1 MVNFFIRRPVFA
13 TVCSLLIVLAGATAI
28 PSLPVA
34 QYPNLTPPTVT
45 VSSFYTGANSQAVET
60 SVTTLLEEA
69 INGAEGM
76 RYISS
81 TSGND
86 GTSSISATFDL
97 DRNLDIAAVDVQNRA
112 STTLGRL
119 PAEVQTTGVSVTKN
133 TGSFVVAYGFY
144 SDNHQY
150 DNLFISNYLDLYVRN
165 ALKRVKGVG
174 DVIIFGERKYAM
186 RLWLDP
192 VRLAARNLTAIDVT
206 NALREQNVQVAAG
219 QVGEQPALPNQAYQ
233 ISVRAVGRLSDPK
246 EFEHIVISRAKDGSL
261 IQLRDVGRAELGAE
275 SYGGQ
280 LRYNGVDAM
289 GLGVMQLS
297 NANALQVRRDVQTQM
312 EELAKRFPSG
322 LKYQVAFDTTR
333 AVGESIRE
341 VLKTL
346 SEAILIV
353 IIVIFLFLQGWR
365 STLIPAVTIPVSLV
379 GTFIFAKFFGFSIN
393 TLTLF
398 GITLATGLVVDDA
411 IVVIENVERHIEE
424 GVHDAK
430 EATRMGMREVTG
442 AVVATSLVLIAVFVP
457 VSLFPGTTGRLY
469 QQFALTIAF
478 SIAISAFN
486 ALTLSPALAG
496 LLLRHRDSPRNR
508 FFAAINSV
516 IHRGT
521 ARYQA
526 ILHRLTTWKTA
537 VVVVFLLGLGATYFV
552 YQRVPTSFVPQEDQG
567 YFFVI
572 VQAPPG
578 ASLQYTTT
586 VMDKAAAIVSAN
598 KDVEGVFSVPGF
610 SFSGAAA
617 NQGIIFASLKDISER
632 KGAEHSAEGVLN
644 AIRMPLMTINEA
656 TVIPFDPPA
665 IQGLGT
671 FGGFAYELQQTGG
684 GTLDDLE
691 NVVQQVIAKAN
702 TRPEL
707 VHPLFTSFTARD
719 PQFVVDID
727 REKAKSLNVSF
738 SQITSALQIYMGS
751 LYVNDFDF
759 NNRSYR
765 VIAQADKQFRSQP
778 RDLKQFYVRSDDG
791 HMISLDNL
799 VTVKEG
805 TNASVINHYN
815 LFRSVEIDGSAAPG
829 YSSGQAIKA
838 MEEVSQQVLPHG
850 YAFEWTGI
858 SLEEIQSGAQT
869 VMLFGLGLLVVYL
882 TLSAQYESFVLP
894 FIILLAVPMAVL
906 GALLAQSARGLE
918 NDVYCQIGLVMLIGL
933 ASKNAILIVEFA
945 EQLQHRGLG
954 LVESAIEAARLRLR
968 PILMTS
974 IAFILGVLPLVFAS
988 GAGAAGRHSVGTT
1001 VFGGMIVS
1009 TFLNLFIIPVL
1020 YILVRGWLPMKLKPE
1035 AVEEP
1040 ELVERTA

>member
-45 VSSFYTGANSQAVET
+45 VSSFYTGANSQAVES
-60 SVTTLLEEA
+60 SVTTLLEQA

-76 RYISS
+76 RYVSS

-97 DRNLDIAAVDVQNRA
+97 DRNLDVAAVDVQNRSSSA
-112 STTLGRL
+112 LGRL
-119 PAEVQTTGVSVTKN
+119 PQEVQTTGVSITKN

-144 SDNHQY
+144 ADNQQY
-150 DNLFISNYLDLYVRN
+150 DNLFISNYLDLYVRDT
-165 ALKRVKGVG
+165 LKRVKGVG

-192 VRLAARNLTAIDVT
+192 VKLAARNLTAIDVT

-219 QVGEQPALPNQAYQ
+219 QVGQQPSPPDQGYQ

-246 EFEHIVISRAKDGSL
+246 EFERIVIKRAQDGSL
-261 IQLRDVGRAELGAE
+261 VELRDVGRAELGAE

-312 EELAKRFPSG
+312 EDLAKHFPSG

-346 SEAILIV
+346 AEAILIV

-424 GVHDAK
+424 GVHDAR

-457 VSLFPGTTGRLY
+457 VSLFPGSTGRLY

-496 LLLRHRDSPRNR
+496 LLLRHRDRPQNR

-516 IHRGT
+516 IRRGT
-521 ARYQA
+521 NGYQS
-526 ILHRLTTWKTA
+526 ILHRLTNWKWA
-537 VVVVFLLGLGATYFV
+537 VVLVFLLGLGATAYV
-552 YQRVPTSFVPQEDQG
+552 YRAVPSSFVPQEDEG

-578 ASLQYTTT
+578 VSLQYTTK

-610 SFSGAAA
+610 SFTGSAA

-644 AIRMPLMTINEA
+644 ALRMPLMSIHEA
-656 TVIPFDPPA
+656 LVIPFDPPA

-671 FGGFAYELQQTGG
+671 FGGFAYELQQRRSGS
-684 GTLDDLE
+684 LDELE
-691 NVVQQVIAKAN
+691 SVVQQVIAKAN

-707 VHPLFTSFTARD
+707 AHPLFTSFTARD
-719 PQFVVDID
+719 PQFVVEID
-727 REKAKSLNVSF
+727 RQRAKSLNVSF
-738 SQITSALQIYMGS
+738 SQISSALQIYMGS

-765 VIAQADKQFRSQP
+765 VMVQADQQFRSQP
-778 RDLKQFYVRSDDG
+778 RDLRQFYVRSDDG
-791 HMISLDNL
+791 RMISLDNL

-838 MEEVSQQVLPHG
+838 MEEISKEVLPPG

-869 VMLFGLGLLVVYL
+869 VMLFALGLLVVYL

-906 GALLAQSARGLE
+906 GALLLQAARGLQ

-1020 YILVRGWLPMKLKPE
+1020 YILVRGWLPMKFKPQ